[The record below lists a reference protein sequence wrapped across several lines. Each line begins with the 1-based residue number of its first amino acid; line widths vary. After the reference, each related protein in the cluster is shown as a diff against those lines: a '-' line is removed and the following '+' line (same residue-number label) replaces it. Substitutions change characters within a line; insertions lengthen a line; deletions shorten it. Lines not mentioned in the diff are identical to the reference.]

1 MRPIDPRLAKAIV
14 EGEFDPKRV
23 KIALAIIAAIV
34 IAVAVFAYIEI
45 PKFNAREVNA
55 NHLGTGS
62 AIHLD
67 VGDRQLEQE
76 TDTEALQFID
86 HRHDQEGRIIITFE
100 HGENRYE
107 ILIAERL
114 NPGQR

>member
-1 MRPIDPRLAKAIV
+1 MPPMDPRLAKAIA
-14 EGEFDPKRV
+14 EGEFDRKRV

-67 VGDRQLEQE
+67 VSDRQPKQE
-76 TDTEALQFID
+76 ADTEALQFID
-86 HRHDQEGRIIITFE
+86 HRHDQEGRIAITFQ
-100 HGENRYE
+100 HGEKRYE
-107 ILIAERL
+107 ILIKERPL
-114 NPGQR
+114 PGQQ